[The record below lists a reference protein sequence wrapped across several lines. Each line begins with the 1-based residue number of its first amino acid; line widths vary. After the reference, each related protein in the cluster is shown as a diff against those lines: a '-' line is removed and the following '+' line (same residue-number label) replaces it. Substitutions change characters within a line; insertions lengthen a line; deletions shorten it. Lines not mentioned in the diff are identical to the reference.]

1 MKKEAKKPIV
11 ATLESLFTSNDTFY
25 LIDFK
30 RMSVAQAVELRK
42 LMRKGGYTYKVI
54 KNRLALRALGQQ
66 CPESL
71 RPFFQKPTAVAF
83 AAKEPI
89 PLARLLKDFSNQGK
103 VLAVKAGQVE
113 GRVLASGQFEEICRL
128 TSREDLVAKFAFLLA
143 HPLHQL
149 MRTLQAPLG
158 DLGLLMGE
166 LKRTKTT

>member
-1 MKKEAKKPIV
+1 MKKESKKPIV
-11 ATLESLFTSNDTFY
+11 TALEGLFASNGTFY
-25 LIDFK
+25 LVDFK

-54 KNRLALRALGQQ
+54 KNRLALRALGEK

-83 AAKEPI
+83 AAKEPL

-103 VLAVKAGQVE
+103 VLAVKAGQIE
-113 GRVLASGQFEEICRL
+113 GRVLAAGQFEEICRL

-149 MRTLQAPLG
+149 MRALRAPLG